1 MIHLSRNAVL
11 YTAIMMTAL
20 SLIPW
25 RYGHAA
31 VVEHQLESKGSNRY
45 TATFSLH
52 NDGSEN
58 IEAFTFYFENEL
70 YDDISILFS
79 PPDWDAFAVDPDII
93 FGSLE
98 PGFADF
104 YTSSTPLSPGS
115 TLTNIQLS
123 FLWAGNDELSNFTP
137 FFEIYD
143 PSNFEVISSGTSS
156 PQSVTVAAPPTL
168 ALLLLSCV
176 FLLTRRARAG
186 VAK

>member
-58 IEAFTFYFENEL
+58 IEAFTF
-70 YDDISILFS
+70 
-79 PPDWDAFAVDPDII
+79 
-93 FGSLE
+93 
-98 PGFADF
+98 
-104 YTSSTPLSPGS
+104 
-115 TLTNIQLS
+115 TLRMSCTTT
-123 FLWAGNDELSNFTP
+123 FP
-137 FFEIYD
+137 FCF
-143 PSNFEVISSGTSS
+143 
-156 PQSVTVAAPPTL
+156 
-168 ALLLLSCV
+168 LLLTGMHLQLTRISFSGLWSRGLLTSIPHPRLCHLVVRLPTFNCLSCGQ
-176 FLLTRRARAG
+176 AMMS
-186 VAK
+186 